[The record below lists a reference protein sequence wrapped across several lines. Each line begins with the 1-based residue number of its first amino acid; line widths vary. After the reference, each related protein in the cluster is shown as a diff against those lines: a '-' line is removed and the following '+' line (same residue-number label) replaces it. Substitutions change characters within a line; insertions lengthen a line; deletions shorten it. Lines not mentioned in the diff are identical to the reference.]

1 MLTEMA
7 KLPKGKKKKKA
18 ERVAMKVER
27 VATTSEGQR
36 VS

>member
-7 KLPKGKKKKKA
+7 KLPKGKKKKA